1 MRNIYKVHRE
11 ILFKQ
16 LQKKKYMEKKFD
28 FRSIKTI
35 NDACEKTGTDFEAFM
50 AMIEPMP
57 EHIQALC
64 ALELIIKAINDG
76 WQNPL
81 DGDTF
86 VYFPWVYVYNN
97 YEKLQI
103 DRNNPG
109 RKDLIRFT
117 RPDGD
122 CGLASAV
129 SHRAWSV
136 SNAGIGSRLACKTRE
151 LALYVATDFKDL
163 LASWALPMEDC
174 NILERYC
181 R

>member
-1 MRNIYKVHRE
+1 
-11 ILFKQ
+11 
-16 LQKKKYMEKKFD
+16 MENKFD

-50 AMIEPMP
+50 AMIGPMP

-76 WQNPL
+76 WVNPL
-81 DGDTF
+81 DGETW
-86 VYFPWVYVYNN
+86 VYFPWIWVYDNEDRDRI
-97 YEKLQI
+97 EK
-103 DRNNPG
+103 REPA
-109 RKDLIRFT
+109 RADLIRFT
-117 RPDGD
+117 RPDGS
-122 CGLASAV
+122 CGLAFAS
-129 SHRAWSV
+129 SSIAWSY
-136 SNAGIGSRLACKTRE
+136 SSANLGSRLACKTRE
-151 LALYVATDFKDL
+151 LALYVATEFKGL